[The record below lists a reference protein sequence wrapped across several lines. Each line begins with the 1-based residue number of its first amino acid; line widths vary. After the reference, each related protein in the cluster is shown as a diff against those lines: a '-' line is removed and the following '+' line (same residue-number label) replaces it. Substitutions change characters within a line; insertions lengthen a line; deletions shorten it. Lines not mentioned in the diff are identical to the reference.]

1 MDLLSI
7 GLILGG
13 VSLVIGCIDF
23 ARIRCSRLLN
33 IWIKLGLS
41 KYKIKRH
48 YKIENGEG
56 IIVKVPIGGSFKE
69 LSDYNWKEK
78 YPQAF
83 IDVNVDFSVRRT
95 GLVVRSDKK

>member
-69 LSDYNWKEK
+69 LSDYKDKLQKAYGCKCEIVDCCK
-78 YPQAF
+78 SKF
-83 IDVNVDFSVRRT
+83 IAIEFT
-95 GLVVRSDKK
+95 Y

>member
-41 KYKIKRH
+41 KYKIKRQ

-56 IIVKVPIGGSFKE
+56 IIDKVPIGGSIKE
-69 LSDYNWKEK
+69 LSGYKDKLQKAYGCKCEIVDCCK
-78 YPQAF
+78 SKF
-83 IDVNVDFSVRRT
+83 IAIEFT
-95 GLVVRSDKK
+95 Y